1 MAAPRAPR
9 KWRPTLAMIVMAV
22 LLSVLIL
29 PVAIVVS
36 FRALDHGGSTFGL
49 AEGLALAVALAIT
62 VGVGLVFSR
71 TIAGPINALVRRS
84 NAIGQGGRSAI
95 VAPEQLGTRELAALS
110 DSLLDLATR
119 LVDRTE
125 YVSGFA
131 AHVSHE
137 LKSPVTAI
145 RGAAELMRDTPMTED
160 ERRRFVDNIIADAD
174 RLSALLGRLRELARA
189 ELDISAGSTTLAD
202 VLGGDAFVVLSGETT
217 VPIALDSGAAGAVF
231 TQLLSNA
238 RAHGA
243 KRAAVSAERRD
254 DSLLI
259 RVADDGEGISP
270 GNRNRIFE
278 PFFTTRRETGGTGMG
293 LQIVRALLASH
304 GGTIELVE
312 SDRGTTFLLRV
323 PIARL
328 DAISAESA

>member
-1 MAAPRAPR
+1 MAAPRVPR
-9 KWRPTLAMIVMAV
+9 KWRPTLTMIVMAV

-29 PVAIVVS
+29 PVAIVVW
-36 FRALDHGGSTFGL
+36 FRALDHSGSPFGFT
-49 AEGLALAVALAIT
+49 EGMALAVALAIT

-71 TIAGPINALVRRS
+71 TIAGPINALVRRA
-84 NAIGQGGRSAI
+84 NAIGHGGRSAI

-189 ELDISAGSTTLAD
+189 ELDSTAGSTTLAK
-202 VLGGDAFVVLSGETT
+202 VLGSEAFVTLSGETT

-231 TQLLSNA
+231 AQLLSNA

-243 KRAAVSAERRD
+243 TQVVVSAERGD
-254 DSLLI
+254 ESLLI

-270 GNRNRIFE
+270 GNRARIFE

-293 LQIVRALLASH
+293 LQIVKALLASH
-304 GGTIELVE
+304 GGKIELA
-312 SDRGTTFLLRV
+312 DTDHGATFLIRV
-323 PIARL
+323 PIAGENPKSIET
-328 DAISAESA
+328 A

>member
-9 KWRPTLAMIVMAV
+9 KWRPTLTMIVMAV

-29 PVAIVVS
+29 PVAIVVW
-36 FRALDHGGSTFGL
+36 FRSLDHSGGTFGL
-49 AEGLALAVALAIT
+49 TEGMALAVALAIT

-71 TIAGPINALVRRS
+71 TIAGPINALVRRA

-110 DSLLDLATR
+110 DGLLDLATR

-145 RGAAELMRDTPMTED
+145 RGAAELLRPPPLTVAA
-160 ERRRFVDNIIADAD
+160 RWGFVDNIIAHAD

-189 ELDISAGSTTLAD
+189 ELDISAGSTTLAK
-202 VLGGDAFVVLSGETT
+202 VLGGEALAVLSGETT

-243 KRAAVSAERRD
+243 KRVAVSAERRD
-254 DSLLI
+254 NSLLI

-270 GNRNRIFE
+270 GNRKRIFK

-304 GGTIELVE
+304 GGAIELVE
-312 SDRGTTFLLRV
+312 TDHGATFLLRV
-323 PIARL
+323 PIAGQ
-328 DAISAESA
+328 AATSAESA